1 MSILNRFPGRAATLS
16 KSITVAAA
24 AFFVACGGK
33 TEPAAADVAP
43 ADPSKTEPAKTEPA
57 KEEVKADAATP
68 APAADAGAAAPAA
81 DAGAAAPAADAGA
94 AAPAG
99 DAGAAVEVPTAFD
112 KMFGFQEE
120 LVGIIE
126 ANKTDL
132 DKAAAAVK
140 EWTAKHKDELKAV
153 IAETQKLGAELQNN
167 PEKAMALMTAM
178 QTKAKGLQERMEKLA
193 TENPAIKDHAGLRE
207 AMMAAMSGG
216 AEEGEGAHDG
226 HDHK

>member
-1 MSILNRFPGRAATLS
+1 M
-16 KSITVAAA
+16 
-24 AFFVACGGK
+24 
-33 TEPAAADVAP
+33 
-43 ADPSKTEPAKTEPA
+43 
-57 KEEVKADAATP
+57 
-68 APAADAGAAAPAA
+68 
-81 DAGAAAPAADAGA
+81 
-94 AAPAG
+94 
-99 DAGAAVEVPTAFD
+99 PTAFD

-207 AMMAAMSGG
+207 AMMAAMGAGG
-216 AEEGEGAHDG
+216 EGEENHDG